1 MDPFNKALG
10 VLREQY
16 TTSWDGEDEAFR
28 KAFKAA
34 LLALISTD
42 FPDYIHEA
50 VELKHP
56 WMKLLEGADYID
68 GKPPEVITK
77 AYIRI
82 IATSM
87 PGDI

>member
-10 VLREQY
+10 VLLKFGVSR
-16 TTSWDGEDEAFR
+16 EAF
-28 KAFKAA
+28 KTA

-77 AYIRI
+77 AYIRM
-82 IATSM
+82 IATYGFKPM